1 MLPRF
6 DHKLTFASAMFL
18 LLVCG
23 GTLAWMLYRIYQGE
37 EWVRHT
43 YNVQLLIAEIES
55 DLNRTGRVRQTY
67 LETGG
72 QQYLREIAEKR
83 AELFEKIAE
92 LRTMVHDNP
101 DEEDSSE
108 SLERAA
114 KGRFET
120 FEESLKLF
128 QSGKSTL
135 DAQNAYTQELVR
147 WSEQTS
153 GIIRTMQETEA
164 NLLKRRQVITKSLFT
179 AVIIIMAL
187 TYFLALYLLWDH
199 YRSLTHELGQRKR
212 AENNALNLS
221 AQLLRAQ
228 DQERRKIARD
238 LHDGLG
244 QSLVAA
250 KMITDTLQNR
260 PTDQKRIAE
269 LSGIL
274 QDAVSSTRSISH
286 LLHPPLVDELG
297 FVSAA
302 RSYLEGFSSRTGI
315 KVNCDFGEDGERLPR
330 DLELTLFR
338 VLQEAL
344 TNIQRHSKSPSAD
357 VQFRIQGKTVTLKI
371 WDQGVGL
378 PPGMLQKFE
387 SDGTDVGVGLAGIR
401 ERVRER
407 DGVLEVRSNGGG
419 TLIAATFPVVPESPA
434 FAMAAN

>member
-1 MLPRF
+1 MPRF
-6 DHKLTFASAMFL
+6 DHRLTFASAIFL

-23 GTLAWMLYRIYQGE
+23 STLGWMLNRIYYGE

-72 QQYLREIAEKR
+72 SQYLQEITQSR
-83 AELFEKIAE
+83 AKLFEKVAE

-101 DEEDSSE
+101 DEQEASE
-108 SLERAA
+108 RLEEAA
-114 KGRFET
+114 KGRFLTLED
-120 FEESLKLF
+120 SLRLF

-135 DAQNAYTQELVR
+135 EAQNAFTQDLIR
-147 WSEQTS
+147 WSQQTS
-153 GIIRTMQETEA
+153 AIIRTMQEEES
-164 NLLKRRQVITKSLFT
+164 NLLTRRQVVTKSLFT
-179 AVIIIMAL
+179 AVVAISAL
-187 TYFLALYLLWDH
+187 TYFLALFLLWDY
-199 YRSLTHELGQRKR
+199 YRGLTHELAQRKR
-212 AENNALNLS
+212 AESNALSLS

-250 KMITDTLQNR
+250 KMIADMLHDR
-260 PTDQKRIAE
+260 PQDQERIEE

-302 RSYLEGFSSRTGI
+302 RSYVEGFSSRTGI
-315 KVNCDFGEDGERLPR
+315 KVNCELDDGEQKLPR

-357 VQFRIQGKTVTLKI
+357 VQFRVQGKTVMLKI
-371 WDQGVGL
+371 QDQGVGL
-378 PPGMLQKFE
+378 PTSLLQKFE
-387 SDGTDVGVGLAGIR
+387 SDGRDVGVGLAGIR

-407 DGVLEVRSNGGG
+407 KGVLELRSNGKG
-419 TLIAATFPVVPESPA
+419 TLIAATFPVSPESAGVLPSV
-434 FAMAAN
+434 N